1 MTSNNEILRNSVLER
16 MRKGDVALG
25 MNGRIT
31 RSGDL
36 VRIAKATDHDFV
48 FIDTQHAL
56 YDLETIGHIATLGLA
71 LGIAVLVRVRSV
83 NDPDVSLLLDCGVQG
98 IVFPDVNNAAE
109 ARKAVETCRF
119 APLGKRSVGGG
130 FVHFDFRGV
139 PLGSALRQLNDSCL
153 IVCMIET
160 PEGLANIEEIAAVEG
175 IDVLHMGT
183 NDLLVNMGLAGQ
195 FDHPDIVAAQ
205 QRVIDVSKKNRKFS
219 GCGGNRDVSRQAA
232 IIRSGVQFVT
242 TQADVAFMMSAASQ
256 WTSNVRAAVAK

>member
-1 MTSNNEILRNSVLER
+1 MSQNADSLNNAVLKR

-25 MNGRIT
+25 LNGRIV

-48 FIDTQHAL
+48 FIDSQHAL
-56 YDLETIGHIATLGLA
+56 YDLETIGHIANLGLA
-71 LGIAVLVRVRSV
+71 LDVTTLVRVRSV
-83 NDPDVSLLLDCGVQG
+83 NDPDVSLLLDSGVQG
-98 IVFPDVNNAAE
+98 IVFPDVNTAAE

-130 FVHFDFRGV
+130 FVHFNFRGV
-139 PLGSALRQLNDSCL
+139 PLNKALQELNDNCL

-160 PEGLANIEEIAAVEG
+160 PEGLANLEEIAAVPG
-175 IDVLHMGT
+175 IDVLHLGT

-205 QRVIDVSKKNRKFS
+205 DRLIEIAKKSGKFS
-219 GCGGNRDVSRQAA
+219 GCGGNRDIARQAA
-232 IIRSGVQFVT
+232 IIRKGVQFVT
-242 TQADVAFMMSAASQ
+242 TQADVAFMMSAAGQWSQ
-256 WTSNVRAAVAK
+256 SIRSAIM